1 MMPRSLTPR
10 PIDPDCGFFTDV
22 YNVADP
28 KPEIKNSNHL
38 LGGTK
43 VAKKILLLFFLL
55 ALFVAVQPAMAQE
68 AQAAQASGAQIN
80 KWIAIACAFGLGF
93 ASAVC
98 GLAQSNA
105 IRGAVDGIAR
115 NPGAADSIRGALIIG
130 LALIESLVIYVL
142 LIAFMLY
149 FKWA

>member
-1 MMPRSLTPR
+1 MGVTS
-10 PIDPDCGFFTDV
+10 V
-22 YNVADP
+22 P
-28 KPEIKNSNHL
+28 KK
-38 LGGTK
+38 
-43 VAKKILLLFFLL
+43 LLLILIVI
-55 ALFVAVQPAMAQE
+55 LFVGIVQPAMAQGN
-68 AQAAQASGAQIN
+68 ATTTDARNIN
-80 KWIAIACAFGLGF
+80 QWIAIACAFGLGL

-98 GLAQSNA
+98 GIAQSIA

-115 NPGAADSIRGALIIG
+115 NPGAADNIRGALIIG

>member
-1 MMPRSLTPR
+1 M
-10 PIDPDCGFFTDV
+10 
-22 YNVADP
+22 
-28 KPEIKNSNHL
+28 
-38 LGGTK
+38 
-43 VAKKILLLFFLL
+43 AKKILLLFFLF
-55 ALFVAVQPAMAQE
+55 ALVVVLPALAQE
-68 AQAAQASGAQIN
+68 AGGPAGGAAAAQAGGNQIN

-115 NPGAADSIRGALIIG
+115 NPGAADAIRGALIIG